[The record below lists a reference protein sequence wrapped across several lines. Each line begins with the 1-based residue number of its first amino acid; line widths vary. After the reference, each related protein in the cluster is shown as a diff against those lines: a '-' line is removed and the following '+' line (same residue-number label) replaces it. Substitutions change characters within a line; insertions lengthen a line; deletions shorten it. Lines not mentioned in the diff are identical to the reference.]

1 MIPVIIFTDKIAGLS
16 VVPGLPTLVEGTK
29 DTMEQRKYLHVHYA
43 ERGDDVYDIDKT
55 SVLFIGRESSES
67 SVDIAFEIFE
77 YLELVN

>member
-29 DTMEQRKYLHVHYA
+29 NTMEQRKYLHVHYA
-43 ERGDDVYDIDKT
+43 ERGDDVYDIALT
-55 SVLFIGRESSES
+55 SVLFMGTNDSG
-67 SVDIAFEIFE
+67 EIFD

>member
-29 DTMEQRKYLHVHYA
+29 DTMEQRKHLHVHYA
-43 ERGDDVYDIDKT
+43 ERGSDVYDIDKT
-55 SVLFIGRESSES
+55 SIMFMGQESSGK
-67 SVDIAFEIFE
+67 IFD